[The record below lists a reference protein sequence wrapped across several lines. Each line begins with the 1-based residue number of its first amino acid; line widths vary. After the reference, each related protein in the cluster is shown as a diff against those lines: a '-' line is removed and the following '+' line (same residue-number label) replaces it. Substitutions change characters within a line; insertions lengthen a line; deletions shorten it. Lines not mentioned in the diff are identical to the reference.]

1 MMNNDQKDDQTHELD
16 QEYITLIDDDGNE
29 ELYQILLTFESD
41 EFDKS
46 YVLVYPAGAS
56 DEEVEL
62 FAFSYEENEEG
73 LEGQLDNIETN
84 EEWDMIEEVLGAF
97 ISDEEE

>member
-62 FAFSYEENEEG
+62 FAF
-73 LEGQLDNIETN
+73 
-84 EEWDMIEEVLGAF
+84 
-97 ISDEEE
+97 